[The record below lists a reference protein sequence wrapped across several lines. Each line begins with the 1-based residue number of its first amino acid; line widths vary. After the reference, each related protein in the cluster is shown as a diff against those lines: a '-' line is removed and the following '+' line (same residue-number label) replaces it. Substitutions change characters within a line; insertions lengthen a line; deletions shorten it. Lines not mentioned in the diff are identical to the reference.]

1 MSRHSV
7 EVRCSER
14 RTQPRFACTS
24 MRATL
29 RAKGRWGKTEVTV
42 IDFNRHGMS
51 ILVDRPIEA
60 PKGLCLCLELDD
72 LKLANVHAVIHNCRS
87 TESHGMKS
95 FRCFTT
101 PSAVYPPVIF
111 PRIPIF
117 HPFAFRAFLTDGSW
131 ISSRVGRLT
140 TATAR
145 SPLSF
150 ATARNWSSTG
160 TASGAWN
167 SSRTRAQRQQGLR
180 RYLPGSQ
187 RHHRRRC

>member
-14 RTQPRFACTS
+14 RTQPRFACTR

-51 ILVDRPIEA
+51 ILVDHPIEA

-72 LKLANVHAVIHNCRS
+72 LNLADVHAVIHNCRS

-95 FRCFTT
+95 FRLG
-101 PSAVYPPVIF
+101 I
-111 PRIPIF
+111 R
-117 HPFAFRAFLTDGSW
+117 FRPEGAGQFDGAE
-131 ISSRVGRLT
+131 VEQTLAALERL
-140 TATAR
+140 AY
-145 SPLSF
+145 
-150 ATARNWSSTG
+150 
-160 TASGAWN
+160 ASMRLAE
-167 SSRTRAQRQQGLR
+167 S
-180 RYLPGSQ
+180 
-187 RHHRRRC
+187 C